1 LLSEI
6 NAPALLND
14 CNRHAGAMLFFL
26 KWRKCRD
33 AARRVPGGAK
43 LNPQTLP
50 AASLHIR
57 GQKKYITTK
66 KNAISLCYLLDFLY
80 LCKLKRKT
88 YKIET

>member
-1 LLSEI
+1 MLLQNES
-6 NAPALLND
+6 NAQALWND

-26 KWRKCRD
+26 KNGEN
-33 AARRVPGGAK
+33 VG
-43 LNPQTLP
+43 TLP

-66 KNAISLCYLLDFLY
+66 KNAIILCYLLDFLY